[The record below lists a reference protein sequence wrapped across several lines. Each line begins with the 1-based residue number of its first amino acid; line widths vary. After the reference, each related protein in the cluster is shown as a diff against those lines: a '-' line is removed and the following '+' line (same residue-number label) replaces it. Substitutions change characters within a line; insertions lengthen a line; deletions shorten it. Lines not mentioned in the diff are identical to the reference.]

1 MPDSNEKKVIV
12 LSPAGSKVKAS
23 DITKV
28 TADVQGDISDPMK
41 SRDTETGSLKKVDAT
56 FEPGKAKMTIKLKPL
71 KPKEA
76 PQEENPKEAPT
87 PMDAFKTSQT
97 ASPTDLQGKKQE
109 DETVKIDK
117 KPRTIKPSEAAPT
130 SIPGAKQTIKLRPS
144 TASSSGTEGDGPRPS
159 SPMTMKLRPV
169 NVAQDQSTP
178 SESASGYVPEP
189 GFEDEQTVAMQKRTI
204 KLTPTRPSAEPP
216 QAAPTVKLTA
226 DTEDEQTVAMQKRT
240 IKLTSTRPS
249 AEAPQAAPTVKL
261 TADTSVKPPSP
272 SIPTLKLVSTGAQ
285 PPIQPPPTEA
295 PSEEGVVPSQEPLQ
309 QQASAP
315 KRTLKLRTTHSAP
328 AVQPVTTGDMS
339 KTGQQIAAPQGDAA
353 QELSS
358 ETQDK
363 GADEPNIIFTIAA
376 SVTFLALAYFAWMAI
391 GQFGEEYLGW
401 QTANVPG
408 LSGKVQ

>member
-12 LSPAGSKVKAS
+12 LSPAGSKVRAS

-97 ASPTDLQGKKQE
+97 ASPVDLQGKKQE

-169 NVAQDQSTP
+169 NVTQDQSTP

-204 KLTPTRPSAEPP
+204 KLTPA
-216 QAAPTVKLTA
+216 K
-226 DTEDEQTVAMQKRT
+226 
-240 IKLTSTRPS
+240 PS

-285 PPIQPPPTEA
+285 PPIQQATGA
-295 PSEEGVVPSQEPLQ
+295 PSEEAVVAPSQEPLLQ

-339 KTGQQIAAPQGDAA
+339 KTGQQIAVPQGDAD
-353 QELSS
+353 QEGYS
-358 ETQDK
+358 EIQGK
-363 GADEPNIIFTIAA
+363 GADEPSIIFTIAA
-376 SVTFLALAYFAWMAI
+376 SVAFLALAYFAWMTI

>member
-1 MPDSNEKKVIV
+1 
-12 LSPAGSKVKAS
+12 
-23 DITKV
+23 
-28 TADVQGDISDPMK
+28 
-41 SRDTETGSLKKVDAT
+41 
-56 FEPGKAKMTIKLKPL
+56 MT
-71 KPKEA
+71 
-76 PQEENPKEAPT
+76 
-87 PMDAFKTSQT
+87 
-97 ASPTDLQGKKQE
+97 
-109 DETVKIDK
+109 
-117 KPRTIKPSEAAPT
+117 
-130 SIPGAKQTIKLRPS
+130 
-144 TASSSGTEGDGPRPS
+144 
-159 SPMTMKLRPV
+159 
-169 NVAQDQSTP
+169 QDQSTP

-240 IKLTSTRPS
+240 IKLTPAKPS

-261 TADTSVKPPSP
+261 TAGTSVKPPSP

-285 PPIQPPPTEA
+285 PPIQQATGA
-295 PSEEGVVPSQEPLQ
+295 PSEEAVVAPSQEPLLQ

-339 KTGQQIAAPQGDAA
+339 KTGQQIAVPQGDAD
-353 QELSS
+353 QEGYS
-358 ETQDK
+358 EIQGK
-363 GADEPNIIFTIAA
+363 GADEPSIIFTIAA
-376 SVTFLALAYFAWMAI
+376 SVAFLALAYFAWMTI

>member
-204 KLTPTRPSAEPP
+204 KLT
-216 QAAPTVKLTA
+216 
-226 DTEDEQTVAMQKRT
+226 
-240 IKLTSTRPS
+240 STRPS

-295 PSEEGVVPSQEPLQ
+295 PSEEGVVPSQEPVQ